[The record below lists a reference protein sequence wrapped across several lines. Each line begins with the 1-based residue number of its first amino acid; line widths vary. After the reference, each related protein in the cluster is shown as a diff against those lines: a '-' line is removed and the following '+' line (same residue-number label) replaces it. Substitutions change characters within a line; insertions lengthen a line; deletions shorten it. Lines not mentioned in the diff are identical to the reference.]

1 MVWGTGRVSGGSEG
15 RVVGLRVG
23 LGMDGQVG
31 GYMGMGRVEGQG
43 FGVDGVMA
51 LSIDRAELG
60 TGGLR

>member
-1 MVWGTGRVSGGSEG
+1 MVWGTGSVSGGSVG
-15 RVVGLRVG
+15 REVGLRVG

-43 FGVDGVMA
+43 FDVDGVMA
-51 LSIDRAELG
+51 LSRDSAELG

>member
-1 MVWGTGRVSGGSEG
+1 MGRVSGGSEG

-31 GYMGMGRVEGQG
+31 GYMGMGRVEGQR
-43 FGVDGVMA
+43 FDVDGVMA
-51 LSIDRAELG
+51 LSRDRTELG